1 MEAFFALQRD
11 RQQRQGLIAAQLAER
26 QQLQQ
31 QIRDTRHSH
40 ARQILELHRQA
51 ANYRLMSDR
60 AQGSERGSSR
70 AIERQR
76 GRLQRS
82 VRGCGAGTGAAAWR
96 APPDA
101 GANTGTPGN
110 AMSLNGSRAVAV
122 FPASVVDASRLPPAG
137 FHHTTWNDAFPELLA
152 L

>member
-1 MEAFFALQRD
+1 
-11 RQQRQGLIAAQLAER
+11 LIAAQLAER

-60 AQGSERGSSR
+60 AQGSERGGAGSSR

-76 GRLQRS
+76 GRLHDQFADAAQARAQQRGERRQTRERTPE
-82 VRGCGAGTGAAAWR
+82 RGR
-96 APPDA
+96 D
-101 GANTGTPGN
+101 
-110 AMSLNGSRAVAV
+110 LER
-122 FPASVVDASRLPPAG
+122 
-137 FHHTTWNDAFPELLA
+137 
-152 L
+152 